1 MNISDDILIYGRIQ
15 DEHDDSLKATFKRL
29 CEKNLTLNTSKCSFN
44 KSSLEYFGYVF
55 SDKGVSPDPK
65 KVEAIKNAKAPASP
79 AEVRSLL
86 GMANYCGRFIPDLA
100 TITQP
105 LRDLTKQDTEWN
117 WTTKHQKALDTLK
130 ERLTCDTIMA
140 YYDPTSETK
149 LVVDASP
156 VGLGAILVQHVKGRE
171 EMPRIV
177 SYASRSLTPV
187 EARYSQIE
195 REGLAVV
202 WACEKY
208 HLYVYGKPFTVV
220 TDHKPLEPLYN
231 DPRSKPPARIEQWA
245 LKLQPYNFTV
255 MYRAGKD
262 NPADYMSRHTS
273 ITTQQSSREAKVAEE
288 YINFVTTNA
297 VPKALSVDEIK
308 SATKGDSSLQA
319 KIATVRSGQWHKAG
333 PKVHKPTFK
342 ALYNLRH
349 DLTVTSDNDIIRR
362 GPRIVI
368 PSSLQNRTIEIAQK
382 VTRG

>member
-1 MNISDDILIYGRIQ
+1 M
-15 DEHDDSLKATFKRL
+15 
-29 CEKNLTLNTSKCSFN
+29 
-44 KSSLEYFGYVF
+44 V
-55 SDKGVSPDPK
+55 
-65 KVEAIKNAKAPASP
+65 
-79 AEVRSLL
+79 
-86 GMANYCGRFIPDLA
+86 
-100 TITQP
+100 
-105 LRDLTKQDTEWN
+105 
-117 WTTKHQKALDTLK
+117 
-130 ERLTCDTIMA
+130 

-156 VGLGAILVQHVKGRE
+156 VGLGAILVQHDKGRE
-171 EMPRIV
+171 EMPQIV
-177 SYASRSLTPV
+177 SFASRSLTPV

-202 WACEKY
+202 WECEKY

-220 TDHKPLEPLYN
+220 TDHKSLECLYN
-231 DPRSKPPARIEQWA
+231 DPKSKPPARIERWA

-255 MYRAGKD
+255 MYRSGKD
-262 NPADYMSRHTS
+262 NPADYMSRHPR
-273 ITTQQSSREAKVAEE
+273 ITTQHSSREAKVAE

-297 VPKALSVDEIK
+297 VLKALSVDEIR
-308 SATKGDSSLQA
+308 SATKADSTLQTT
-319 KIATVRSGQWHKAG
+319 IATVRSGQWYKAG
-333 PKVHKPTFK
+333 PEVHKPTFK

>member
-1 MNISDDILIYGRIQ
+1 
-15 DEHDDSLKATFKRL
+15 
-29 CEKNLTLNTSKCSFN
+29 
-44 KSSLEYFGYVF
+44 
-55 SDKGVSPDPK
+55 
-65 KVEAIKNAKAPASP
+65 
-79 AEVRSLL
+79 
-86 GMANYCGRFIPDLA
+86 
-100 TITQP
+100 
-105 LRDLTKQDTEWN
+105 
-117 WTTKHQKALDTLK
+117 
-130 ERLTCDTIMA
+130 MA

-156 VGLGAILVQHVKGRE
+156 VGLGAILVQHDKGRK

-195 REGLAVV
+195 RDGLAVV

-262 NPADYMSRHTS
+262 NPADYMSRHPS

-319 KIATVRSGQWHKAG
+319 TIASQKW
-333 PKVHKPTFK
+333 PM
-342 ALYNLRH
+342 
-349 DLTVTSDNDIIRR
+349 
-362 GPRIVI
+362 
-368 PSSLQNRTIEIAQK
+368 AQSWTQSPQAN
-382 VTRG
+382 V